1 MRPQTCS
8 SCVECLPSS
17 GQTTDLSLSLRPS
30 GTGSKPWE
38 PRRLTLSRDRPGRTD
53 TAKASTGECEMN
65 CSTER
70 YSTRC
75 GKPKLLSKDGGTIT
89 TPNDPIVHWDIARL
103 RQKPTSRWTKGQS
116 CTNFQIGPLK
126 WGCSSI
132 CRTIENLKT
141 TKTIFKN

>member
-1 MRPQTCS
+1 MS
-8 SCVECLPSS
+8 SI
-17 GQTTDLSLSLRPS
+17 
-30 GTGSKPWE
+30 SKRTLARLDRAEVHKDPVAD
-38 PRRLTLSRDRPGRTD
+38 RRNKALAGLDQQRTVLAEALEGRVHTVNRTSWKTD

-65 CSTER
+65 CSTAR

-116 CTNFQIGPLK
+116 CTNSQIEPLK
-126 WGCSSI
+126 WGCSKL
-132 CRTIENLKT
+132 C
-141 TKTIFKN
+141 